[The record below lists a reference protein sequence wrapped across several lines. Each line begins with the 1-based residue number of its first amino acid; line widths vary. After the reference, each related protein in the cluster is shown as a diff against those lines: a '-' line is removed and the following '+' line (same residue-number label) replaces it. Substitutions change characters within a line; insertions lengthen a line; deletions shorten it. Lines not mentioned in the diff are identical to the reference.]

1 MTDIYDDLEISS
13 DFGDDFTPED
23 IDPGFD
29 DTFQIDDAMLDDVA
43 SVNNTDIG
51 NFSETG
57 MTTTQEVADYIDES
71 IPQEHLEGL
80 DGIEYVD
87 SDEASEEGL
96 LGMWVDDPI
105 AGTVEIEV
113 YPHDDVGELYD
124 TISHEIGHNA
134 EEHIPNGATNEW
146 DNLYYDSSLDYVFS
160 LGEDNRFV
168 TDYATTSPEE
178 DFAETYSF
186 YINDPEM
193 VQAICPEKYDFMK
206 DHVFG
211 GREFL

>member
-1 MTDIYDDLEISS
+1 MGTAYAGWQLDGRNKMTDIYDDLEISS

-80 DGIEYVD
+80 E
-87 SDEASEEGL
+87 SELE
-96 LGMWVDDPI
+96 
-105 AGTVEIEV
+105 
-113 YPHDDVGELYD
+113 
-124 TISHEIGHNA
+124 
-134 EEHIPNGATNEW
+134 
-146 DNLYYDSSLDYVFS
+146 
-160 LGEDNRFV
+160 
-168 TDYATTSPEE
+168 
-178 DFAETYSF
+178 
-186 YINDPEM
+186 
-193 VQAICPEKYDFMK
+193 
-206 DHVFG
+206 
-211 GREFL
+211 